1 MRTLIAEAVFLF
13 NAIFIL
19 EKNYNLVPNVF
30 QKDVFDLS
38 HNHRRKSAL

>member
-13 NAIFIL
+13 NAILYIY
-19 EKNYNLVPNVF
+19 KKNLVPNVF